1 MTVTSKEDGTTT
13 DLACNVI
20 FSIDQM
26 DDEEE
31 NINEHSNVDENLF
44 FGQ

>member
-1 MTVTSKEDGTTT
+1 MSFTSKQDGTTT

-26 DDEEE
+26 GDEEE
-31 NINEHSNVDENLF
+31 NMHEHVTIDENLF
-44 FGQ
+44 VG